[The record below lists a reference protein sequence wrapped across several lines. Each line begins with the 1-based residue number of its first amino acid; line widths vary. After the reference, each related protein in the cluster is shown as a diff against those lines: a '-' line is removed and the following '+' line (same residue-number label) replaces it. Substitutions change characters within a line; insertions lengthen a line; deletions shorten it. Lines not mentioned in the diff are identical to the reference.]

1 MVDDGA
7 VHMQGGTT
15 MSAQDLEQE
24 QEHRKTF
31 GTKLPEDLIT
41 AVRERAEEEN
51 VPIRDLVERML
62 RCYLREHPSRQGR
75 LL

>member
-1 MVDDGA
+1 
-7 VHMQGGTT
+7 
-15 MSAQDLEQE
+15 MSAEELELE

-31 GTKLPEDLIT
+31 GTRLPEDLIT
-41 AVRERAEEEN
+41 AVRARADEEN

-62 RCYLREHPSRQGR
+62 RCYLQEHPSQQGN